1 MITLTREKF
10 NTLLIL
16 TLKITHFNIIY
27 FIWHWDL
34 KMYVRC
40 SVQNLTSTCEV
51 THHFHQ
57 SAKALKMALVSIL
70 KIINMYMGKRFAL
83 SVSTKN
89 IFLSVTNLH
98 GLEYF
103 CKCSKYTY
111 FVLKIYRFFW
121 KNNIVTKRAFKR
133 VKMYRTFCVINYR
146 LKSVEQRNLLIIN
159 KYCIVNGDC
168 LVTENSQ
175 D

>member
-1 MITLTREKF
+1 MWDVLFKIWPALAKSHTIFIRVQKHWKW
-10 NTLLIL
+10 LLCPF
-16 TLKITHFNIIY
+16 LKSLIC
-27 FIWHWDL
+27 IWVKGLHCL
-34 KMYVRC
+34 C
-40 SVQNLTSTCEV
+40 PQ
-51 THHFHQ
+51 
-57 SAKALKMALVSIL
+57 
-70 KIINMYMGKRFAL
+70 
-83 SVSTKN
+83 KN
-89 IFLSVTNLH
+89 IFLSVTNLR
-98 GLEYF
+98 GLKYF
-103 CKCSKYTY
+103 CKCSKYTD

-133 VKMYRTFCVINYR
+133 VKMYHTFCVINYR